1 MGFDA
6 FGAMFWAFL
15 LTLFAGIST
24 AFGAFL
30 AFFKTKDES
39 RVLAF
44 GLGFSGG
51 VMVYLSFVEIL
62 PKSIDFF
69 SRINPNTQ
77 SFANAEFLGVVCFFV
92 GMILA
97 FGIDILIPK
106 DVNPHELKSQNE
118 VYCELESR
126 KSYILR
132 NNAIKRTAIFT
143 AIAITIHN
151 FPEGFA
157 TFVSAL
163 DSLAFGVSIAIAIA
177 IHNIPEGLAVSL
189 PIYHVTGDKK
199 QALKLTLLSGLS
211 EPVGAIVGYFLLA
224 PILGDFTI
232 AISFGVVAGIMVFIS
247 IDSLLPNSKLS
258 TKGHESVAGVFFG
271 MGIMAVSLL
280 ILK

>member
-1 MGFDA
+1 MPFESMLFA
-6 FGAMFWAFL
+6 FS
-15 LTLFAGIST
+15 LTLLAGIST

-30 AFFKTKDES
+30 AFFKTKDETRILS
-39 RVLAF
+39 F

-69 SRINPNTQ
+69 SRIDLG
-77 SFANAEFLGVVCFFV
+77 NAESLGILCFFV

-118 VYCELESR
+118 VYCELDSRESHI
-126 KSYILR
+126 SR
-132 NNAIKRTAIFT
+132 NRAIKRTAIFT

-157 TFVSAL
+157 TFISAM
-163 DSLAFGVSIAIAIA
+163 DSFAFGVSIAVAVA

-189 PIYHVTGDKK
+189 PIYYATGDKR

-211 EPVGAIVGYFLLA
+211 EPLGAIVGYFILA
-224 PILGDFTI
+224 PILGEATL
-232 AISFGVVAGIMVFIS
+232 AISFGIIAGIMVFIS

-271 MGIMAVSLL
+271 MGIMAISLL

>member
-1 MGFDA
+1 MENTIYT
-6 FGAMFWAFL
+6 MFFAFL
-15 LTLFAGIST
+15 LTLLAGIST

-39 RVLAF
+39 RILSF

-51 VMVYLSFVEIL
+51 VMVYLSFIEIL
-62 PKSIDFF
+62 PKSIEYFK
-69 SRINPNTQ
+69 RI
-77 SFANAEFLGVVCFFV
+77 SDYNAESLGILCFFI

-118 VYCELESR
+118 VYCELDS
-126 KSYILR
+126 KNSYILR
-132 NNAIKRTAIFT
+132 NNAIRRTAIFT

-157 TFVSAL
+157 TFISAL
-163 DSLAFGVSIAIAIA
+163 DNFTFGISIAIAVA
-177 IHNIPEGLAVSL
+177 IHNIPEGLAISL
-189 PIYHVTGDKK
+189 PIYHATGDKK
-199 QALKLTLLSGLS
+199 QALKLTLASGFA
-211 EPVGAIVGYFLLA
+211 EPLGAIVGYFILA
-224 PILGDFTI
+224 PILGDYTL
-232 AISFGVVAGIMVFIS
+232 AISFGIIAGIMVFIS
-247 IDSLLPNSKLS
+247 IDSLLPNSKLN

-280 ILK
+280 LLG

>member
-1 MGFDA
+1 MDLVSFDS
-6 FGAMFWAFL
+6 MIWAFI
-15 LTLFAGIST
+15 LTLLAGLST

-39 RVLAF
+39 RILAF

-69 SRINPNTQ
+69 SRTHIT
-77 SFANAEFLGVVCFFV
+77 NAESLGILCFFI

-97 FGIDILIPK
+97 FGIDLLIPK
-106 DVNPHELKSQNE
+106 DVNPHELKTQNE

-126 KSYILR
+126 KTHILR

-157 TFVSAL
+157 TFISAI
-163 DSLAFGVSIAIAIA
+163 DSVTFGISIAIAVA

-189 PIYHVTGDKK
+189 PIYHATGNKK
-199 QALKLTLLSGLS
+199 HALKLTLLSGLS
-211 EPVGAIVGYFLLA
+211 EPLGAIVGYFLLA
-224 PILGDFTI
+224 PILGETTL
-232 AISFGVVAGIMVFIS
+232 AISFGIVAGIMVFIS
-247 IDSLLPNSKLS
+247 LDSLLPNSKLN

-271 MGIMAVSLL
+271 MGIIAVSLL

>member
-1 MGFDA
+1 MDFIDFSTA
-6 FGAMFWAFL
+6 FWAFM
-15 LTLFAGIST
+15 LTLLAGLST

-39 RVLAF
+39 RILAF

-69 SRINPNTQ
+69 SRTNAT
-77 SFANAEFLGVVCFFV
+77 NAESLGMLCFFV
-92 GMILA
+92 GMIVA

-118 VYCELESR
+118 VYCELDSR
-126 KSYILR
+126 QTHISR

-157 TFVSAL
+157 TFISAL
-163 DSLAFGVSIAIAIA
+163 DSVAFGISIAVAVA

-189 PIYHVTGDKK
+189 PIYHATREKK

-211 EPVGAIVGYFLLA
+211 EPLGAIVGYFLLA
-224 PILGDFTI
+224 PILGDYTL
-232 AISFGVVAGIMVFIS
+232 AISFGIIAGIMVFIS

-258 TKGHESVAGVFFG
+258 TKGHESVAGVFCG
-271 MGIMAVSLL
+271 MGIMALSLL

>member
-1 MGFDA
+1 MENTIY
-6 FGAMFWAFL
+6 AMFFAFL
-15 LTLFAGIST
+15 LTLLAGIST

-39 RVLAF
+39 RILSF

-51 VMVYLSFVEIL
+51 VMVYLSFIEIL
-62 PKSIDFF
+62 PKSIEYFK
-69 SRINPNTQ
+69 RI
-77 SFANAEFLGVVCFFV
+77 SDYNAESLGILCFFI

-118 VYCELESR
+118 VYCELDS
-126 KSYILR
+126 KNSYILR
-132 NNAIKRTAIFT
+132 NNAIRRTAIFT

-157 TFVSAL
+157 TFISAL
-163 DSLAFGVSIAIAIA
+163 DNFTFGISIAIAVA

-189 PIYHVTGDKK
+189 PIYHATGDKK
-199 QALKLTLLSGLS
+199 QALKLTLASGFA
-211 EPVGAIVGYFLLA
+211 EPLGAIVGYFILA
-224 PILGDFTI
+224 PILGDYTL
-232 AISFGVVAGIMVFIS
+232 AISFGIIAGIMVFIS
-247 IDSLLPNSKLS
+247 IDSLLPNSKLN

-280 ILK
+280 LLG

>member
-1 MGFDA
+1 MEF
-6 FGAMFWAFL
+6 FSSSMFFAFL
-15 LTLFAGIST
+15 LTLLAGLST

-39 RVLAF
+39 RILAF

-62 PKSIDFF
+62 PKSIEYF
-69 SRINPNTQ
+69 SNINVE
-77 SFANAEFLGVVCFFV
+77 NAQMLSVLCFFT

-97 FGIDILIPK
+97 FGIDLLIPK

-118 VYCELESR
+118 VYCELETREAHIS
-126 KSYILR
+126 R

-163 DSLAFGVSIAIAIA
+163 DSVAFGISIAVAIA

-189 PIYHVTGDKK
+189 PIYYATREKK

-211 EPVGAIVGYFLLA
+211 EPLGAIVGYFLLA
-224 PILGDFTI
+224 PILGDYTL
-232 AISFGVVAGIMVFIS
+232 AISFGIIAGIMVFIS
-247 IDSLLPNSKLS
+247 LDSLLPSSKLS
-258 TKGHESVAGVFFG
+258 AKGHESVVGVFVG

-280 ILK
+280 FLGGM

>member
-1 MGFDA
+1 MENTIYT
-6 FGAMFWAFL
+6 MFFAFL
-15 LTLFAGIST
+15 LTLLAGIST

-39 RVLAF
+39 RILSF

-51 VMVYLSFVEIL
+51 VMVYLSFIEIL
-62 PKSIDFF
+62 PKSIEYFK
-69 SRINPNTQ
+69 RI
-77 SFANAEFLGVVCFFV
+77 SDYNAESLGILCFFI

-118 VYCELESR
+118 VYCELDS
-126 KSYILR
+126 KNSYILR
-132 NNAIKRTAIFT
+132 NNAIRRTAIFT

-157 TFVSAL
+157 TFISAL
-163 DSLAFGVSIAIAIA
+163 DNFTFGISIAIAVA

-189 PIYHVTGDKK
+189 PIYHATGDKR
-199 QALKLTLLSGLS
+199 QALKLTLASGFA
-211 EPVGAIVGYFLLA
+211 EPLGAIVGYFILA
-224 PILGDFTI
+224 PILGDYTL
-232 AISFGVVAGIMVFIS
+232 AISFGIIAGIMVFIS
-247 IDSLLPNSKLS
+247 IDSLLPNSKLN

-280 ILK
+280 LLG

>member
-1 MGFDA
+1 MSAESMLFA
-6 FGAMFWAFL
+6 FS
-15 LTLFAGIST
+15 LTLLAGIST

-30 AFFKTKDES
+30 AFFKTKDETRILS
-39 RVLAF
+39 F

-69 SRINPNTQ
+69 SRINLE
-77 SFANAEFLGVVCFFV
+77 SAESLGILCFFV

-106 DVNPHELKSQNE
+106 DVNPHELKNQNE
-118 VYCELESR
+118 VYCELDSR
-126 KSYILR
+126 KSHISR
-132 NNAIKRTAIFT
+132 NHTIKRTAIFT

-157 TFVSAL
+157 TFIGAL
-163 DSLAFGVSIAIAIA
+163 DSFTFGVSIAIAVA

-189 PIYHVTGDKK
+189 PIYHATGDKK
-199 QALKLTLLSGLS
+199 QALKLTLLSGLA
-211 EPVGAIVGYFLLA
+211 EPLGAILGYFVLA
-224 PILGDFTI
+224 PILGEATL
-232 AISFGVVAGIMVFIS
+232 AISFGIISGIMVFIS
-247 IDSLLPNSKLS
+247 IDSLLPHSKLS

-271 MGIMAVSLL
+271 MGIMAISLL

>member
-1 MGFDA
+1 MENTIYT
-6 FGAMFWAFL
+6 MFFAFL
-15 LTLFAGIST
+15 LTLLAGIST

-39 RVLAF
+39 RILSF

-51 VMVYLSFVEIL
+51 VMVYLSFIEIL
-62 PKSIDFF
+62 PKSIEYFK
-69 SRINPNTQ
+69 RI
-77 SFANAEFLGVVCFFV
+77 SDYNAESLGILCFFI

-118 VYCELESR
+118 VYCELDS
-126 KSYILR
+126 KNSYILR
-132 NNAIKRTAIFT
+132 NNAIRRTAIFT

-157 TFVSAL
+157 TFISAL
-163 DSLAFGVSIAIAIA
+163 DNFTFGISIAIAVA

-189 PIYHVTGDKK
+189 PIYHATGNKK
-199 QALKLTLLSGLS
+199 QALKLTLASGFA
-211 EPVGAIVGYFLLA
+211 EPLGAIVGYFILA
-224 PILGDFTI
+224 PILGDYTL
-232 AISFGVVAGIMVFIS
+232 AISFGIIAGIMVFIS
-247 IDSLLPNSKLS
+247 IDSLLPNSKLN

-280 ILK
+280 LLG

>member
-1 MGFDA
+1 MPFESMFFA
-6 FGAMFWAFL
+6 FS
-15 LTLFAGIST
+15 LTLLAGIST

-39 RVLAF
+39 RILAF

-62 PKSIDFF
+62 PKSIDYFL
-69 SRINPNTQ
+69 RIDLG
-77 SFANAEFLGVVCFFV
+77 NAESLGILCFFV

-118 VYCELESR
+118 VYCELEARDAHISR
-126 KSYILR
+126 NR
-132 NNAIKRTAIFT
+132 AIKRTAIFT

-157 TFVSAL
+157 TFISAL
-163 DSLAFGVSIAIAIA
+163 DSFAFGVSIAVAVA

-189 PIYHVTGDKK
+189 PIYYATGDKK

-211 EPVGAIVGYFLLA
+211 EPLGAIVGYFILA
-224 PILGDFTI
+224 PILGEATL
-232 AISFGVVAGIMVFIS
+232 AISFGIIAGIMVFIS

-271 MGIMAVSLL
+271 MGIMAISLL

>member
-1 MGFDA
+1 MENTIYT
-6 FGAMFWAFL
+6 MFFAFL
-15 LTLFAGIST
+15 LTLLAGIST

-39 RVLAF
+39 RILSF

-51 VMVYLSFVEIL
+51 VMVYLSFIEIL
-62 PKSIDFF
+62 PKSIEYFK
-69 SRINPNTQ
+69 RI
-77 SFANAEFLGVVCFFV
+77 SDYNAESLGILCFFI

-118 VYCELESR
+118 VYCELDS
-126 KSYILR
+126 KNSYILR
-132 NNAIKRTAIFT
+132 NNAIRRTAIFT

-157 TFVSAL
+157 TFISAL
-163 DSLAFGVSIAIAIA
+163 DNFTFGISIAIAVA

-189 PIYHVTGDKK
+189 PIYHATGDKK
-199 QALKLTLLSGLS
+199 QALKLTLASGFA
-211 EPVGAIVGYFLLA
+211 EPLGAIVGYFILA
-224 PILGDFTI
+224 PILGDYTL
-232 AISFGVVAGIMVFIS
+232 AISFGIIAGIMVFIS
-247 IDSLLPNSKLS
+247 IDSLLPNSKLN

-280 ILK
+280 LLG

>member
-1 MGFDA
+1 MDLIDFSA
-6 FGAMFWAFL
+6 TFWAFM
-15 LTLFAGIST
+15 LTLLAGLST

-39 RVLAF
+39 RILAF

-51 VMVYLSFVEIL
+51 VLVYLSFVEIL

-69 SRINPNTQ
+69 SRTN
-77 SFANAEFLGVVCFFV
+77 AHNAESLGILCFFV
-92 GMILA
+92 GMIVA

-118 VYCELESR
+118 VYCELDSR
-126 KSYILR
+126 QSHISR

-157 TFVSAL
+157 TFISAL
-163 DSLAFGVSIAIAIA
+163 DSVAFGISIAVAVA

-189 PIYHVTGDKK
+189 PIYHATGDKK

-211 EPVGAIVGYFLLA
+211 EPLGAIVGYFLLA
-224 PILGDFTI
+224 PILGDYTL
-232 AISFGVVAGIMVFIS
+232 AISFGIIAGIMVFIS

-258 TKGHESVAGVFFG
+258 TKGHESVAGVFCG
-271 MGIMAVSLL
+271 MGIMALSLL

>member
-1 MGFDA
+1 MPFESML
-6 FGAMFWAFL
+6 FAFL
-15 LTLFAGIST
+15 LTLIAGIST

-30 AFFKTKDES
+30 AFFKTKDETRILS
-39 RVLAF
+39 F

-62 PKSIDFF
+62 PKSIDYFL
-69 SRINPNTQ
+69 RID
-77 SFANAEFLGVVCFFV
+77 SSNAESLGILCFFV

-118 VYCELESR
+118 VYCELDSRESHI
-126 KSYILR
+126 SR
-132 NNAIKRTAIFT
+132 NRAIKRTAIFT

-157 TFVSAL
+157 TFISAL
-163 DSLAFGVSIAIAIA
+163 DSFAFGVSIAVAVA

-189 PIYHVTGDKK
+189 PIYYATGDKR

-211 EPVGAIVGYFLLA
+211 EPLGAVIGYFLLA
-224 PILGDFTI
+224 PLLGEATL
-232 AISFGVVAGIMVFIS
+232 AISFGIIAGIMVFIS

-258 TKGHESVAGVFFG
+258 TKGHESVAGVFIG
-271 MGIMAVSLL
+271 MGIMAISLL

>member
-1 MGFDA
+1 MEYSIYS
-6 FGAMFWAFL
+6 MFFALL
-15 LTLFAGIST
+15 LTLLAGIST

-39 RVLAF
+39 RVLSF

-51 VMVYLSFVEIL
+51 VMVYLSFIEIL
-62 PKSIDFF
+62 PKSIEYFTKI
-69 SRINPNTQ
+69 SEY
-77 SFANAEFLGVVCFFV
+77 NAESLGILCFFI
-92 GMILA
+92 GMLLA

-118 VYCELESR
+118 VYCELDS
-126 KSYILR
+126 KSTYILR
-132 NNAIKRTAIFT
+132 NNAIRRTAIFT

-157 TFVSAL
+157 TFISAL
-163 DSLAFGVSIAIAIA
+163 DNFTFGISIAIAVA

-189 PIYHVTGDKK
+189 PIYHATGDKK
-199 QALKLTLLSGLS
+199 QALKLTLASGFA

-224 PILGDFTI
+224 PILGEATL
-232 AISFGVVAGIMVFIS
+232 AISFGIIAGIMVFIS

-258 TKGHESVAGVFFG
+258 TKGHESVVGVFFG

-280 ILK
+280 LLG

>member
-1 MGFDA
+1 MDFFSSTA
-6 FGAMFWAFL
+6 FWAFM
-15 LTLFAGIST
+15 LTLLAGMST

-39 RVLAF
+39 RILAF

-69 SRINPNTQ
+69 SRTNAQ
-77 SFANAEFLGVVCFFV
+77 NAESLGILCFFV
-92 GMILA
+92 GMIVA
-97 FGIDILIPK
+97 FGIDLLIPK

-118 VYCELESR
+118 VYCELDSR
-126 KSYILR
+126 QTHISR

-163 DSLAFGVSIAIAIA
+163 DSVAFGISIAVAVA
-177 IHNIPEGLAVSL
+177 IHNIPEGLAVAL
-189 PIYHVTGDKK
+189 PIYHATGDKK

-211 EPVGAIVGYFLLA
+211 EPLGALVGYFLLA
-224 PILGDFTI
+224 PILGDYTL
-232 AISFGVVAGIMVFIS
+232 AISFGAIAGIMVFIS
-247 IDSLLPNSKLS
+247 LDSLLPTSKLS
-258 TKGHESVAGVFFG
+258 AKGHESVLGVFVG
-271 MGIMAVSLL
+271 MGIMALSL
-280 ILK
+280 ILLGGM

>member
-1 MGFDA
+1 MA
-6 FGAMFWAFL
+6 ISLIPHSTAFWAFM
-15 LTLFAGIST
+15 LTLLAGLST

-30 AFFKTKDES
+30 AFFKSKDES
-39 RVLAF
+39 TILAF

-69 SRINPNTQ
+69 SRINAT
-77 SFANAEFLGVVCFFV
+77 NAESLGILCFFV

-97 FGIDILIPK
+97 FGIDLLIPK

-126 KSYILR
+126 EAHISR

-157 TFVSAL
+157 TFISAL
-163 DSLAFGVSIAIAIA
+163 DSVAFGVSIAVAVA

-189 PIYHVTGDKK
+189 PIYHATGDKR

-211 EPVGAIVGYFLLA
+211 EPLGAIVGYFLLA
-224 PILGDFTI
+224 PILGEATL
-232 AISFGVVAGIMVFIS
+232 AISFGIIAGIMVFIAL
-247 IDSLLPNSKLS
+247 DSLLPNSKLS
-258 TKGHESVAGVFFG
+258 TKGHESVCGVFCG

>member
-1 MGFDA
+1 MDLVDFSTA
-6 FGAMFWAFL
+6 FWAFM
-15 LTLFAGIST
+15 LTLLAGLST

-39 RVLAF
+39 RILAF

-69 SRINPNTQ
+69 SRTN
-77 SFANAEFLGVVCFFV
+77 AHNAESLGVLCFFV

-118 VYCELESR
+118 VYCELDSR
-126 KSYILR
+126 EAHISR

-143 AIAITIHN
+143 AIAIAIHN

-157 TFVSAL
+157 TVISAL
-163 DSLAFGVSIAIAIA
+163 DSITFGISIAVAVA

-189 PIYHVTGDKK
+189 PIYHATGDKR

-211 EPVGAIVGYFLLA
+211 EPLGAIVGYFLLA
-224 PILGDFTI
+224 PILGMATL
-232 AISFGVVAGIMVFIS
+232 AISFGIIAGIMVFIS
-247 IDSLLPNSKLS
+247 LDSLLPNSKLS
-258 TKGHESVAGVFFG
+258 TKGHESVAGVFCG
-271 MGIMAVSLL
+271 MGIMALSLL
-280 ILK
+280 ILN

>member
-1 MGFDA
+1 MSAESMLFA
-6 FGAMFWAFL
+6 FS
-15 LTLFAGIST
+15 LTLLAGIST

-30 AFFKTKDES
+30 AFFKTKDETRILS
-39 RVLAF
+39 F

-69 SRINPNTQ
+69 SRTNPA
-77 SFANAEFLGVVCFFV
+77 SAESLGVLCFFV

-106 DVNPHELKSQNE
+106 DVNPHELKNQNE
-118 VYCELESR
+118 VYCELDSR
-126 KSYILR
+126 KSHISR
-132 NNAIKRTAIFT
+132 NHTIKRTAIFT

-157 TFVSAL
+157 TFISAL
-163 DSLAFGVSIAIAIA
+163 DSFTFGVSIAIAVA

-189 PIYHVTGDKK
+189 PIYHATGDKK

-211 EPVGAIVGYFLLA
+211 EPLGAVIGYFLLA
-224 PILGDFTI
+224 PLLGEATL
-232 AISFGVVAGIMVFIS
+232 AISFGIIAGIMVFIS
-247 IDSLLPNSKLS
+247 IDSLLPHSKLS
-258 TKGHESVAGVFFG
+258 TKGHESVVGVFFG
-271 MGIMAVSLL
+271 MGIMAISLL

>member
-1 MGFDA
+1 MDFFSSTA
-6 FGAMFWAFL
+6 FWAFM
-15 LTLFAGIST
+15 LTLLAGMST

-39 RVLAF
+39 RILAF

-69 SRINPNTQ
+69 SRTNAQ
-77 SFANAEFLGVVCFFV
+77 NAESLGILCFFV
-92 GMILA
+92 GMIVA
-97 FGIDILIPK
+97 FGIDLLIPK

-118 VYCELESR
+118 VYCELDSR
-126 KSYILR
+126 QSYILR
-132 NNAIKRTAIFT
+132 NNTIKRTAIFT

-163 DSLAFGVSIAIAIA
+163 DSVAFGISIAVAVA
-177 IHNIPEGLAVSL
+177 IHNIPEGLAVAL
-189 PIYHVTGDKK
+189 PIYHATGDKK

-211 EPVGAIVGYFLLA
+211 EPLGALVGYFLLA
-224 PILGDFTI
+224 PILGDYTL
-232 AISFGVVAGIMVFIS
+232 AISFGAIAGIMVFIS
-247 IDSLLPNSKLS
+247 LDSLLPTSKLS
-258 TKGHESVAGVFFG
+258 AKGHESVLGVFVG
-271 MGIMAVSLL
+271 MGIMALSL
-280 ILK
+280 ILLGGM

>member
-1 MGFDA
+1 MEFFSGS
-6 FGAMFWAFL
+6 MFFAFL
-15 LTLFAGIST
+15 LTLLAGLST

-39 RVLAF
+39 RILAF

-69 SRINPNTQ
+69 SRINATNAQ
-77 SFANAEFLGVVCFFV
+77 SLGVLCFFV

-97 FGIDILIPK
+97 FGIDLLIPK

-126 KSYILR
+126 EAHISR

-163 DSLAFGVSIAIAIA
+163 DSVAFGISIAVAIA

-189 PIYHVTGDKK
+189 PIYYATREKK

-211 EPVGAIVGYFLLA
+211 EPLGAIVGYFILA
-224 PILGDFTI
+224 PILGDYTL
-232 AISFGVVAGIMVFIS
+232 AISFGIIAGIMVFIS
-247 IDSLLPNSKLS
+247 LDSLLPSSKLS
-258 TKGHESVAGVFFG
+258 AKGHESVVGVFVG

-280 ILK
+280 FLGGM

>member
-1 MGFDA
+1 MPFESMLFA
-6 FGAMFWAFL
+6 FS
-15 LTLFAGIST
+15 LTLLAGIST

-69 SRINPNTQ
+69 SRIDLG
-77 SFANAEFLGVVCFFV
+77 NAESLGILCFFV

-118 VYCELESR
+118 VYCELDSRESHI
-126 KSYILR
+126 SR
-132 NNAIKRTAIFT
+132 NRAIKRTAIFT

-157 TFVSAL
+157 TFISAM
-163 DSLAFGVSIAIAIA
+163 DSFAFGVSIAVAVA

-189 PIYHVTGDKK
+189 PIYYATGDKK

-211 EPVGAIVGYFLLA
+211 EPLGAIVGYFILA
-224 PILGDFTI
+224 PILGEATL
-232 AISFGVVAGIMVFIS
+232 AISFGIIAGIMVFIS

-271 MGIMAVSLL
+271 MGIMAISLL

>member
-1 MGFDA
+1 MPFESMLFA
-6 FGAMFWAFL
+6 FS
-15 LTLFAGIST
+15 LTLLAGIST

-30 AFFKTKDES
+30 AFFKTKDETRILS
-39 RVLAF
+39 F

-62 PKSIDFF
+62 PKSIDYFL
-69 SRINPNTQ
+69 RIDL
-77 SFANAEFLGVVCFFV
+77 SNAESLGILCFFV

-118 VYCELESR
+118 VYCELEARERHIS
-126 KSYILR
+126 R

-157 TFVSAL
+157 TFISAL
-163 DSLAFGVSIAIAIA
+163 DSFAFGVSIAVAVA

-189 PIYHVTGDKK
+189 PIYYATGDKR

-211 EPVGAIVGYFLLA
+211 EPLGAIVGYFLLA
-224 PILGDFTI
+224 PILGEATL
-232 AISFGVVAGIMVFIS
+232 AISFGIIAGIMVFIS

-271 MGIMAVSLL
+271 MGIMAISLL
-280 ILK
+280 ILQ

>member
-1 MGFDA
+1 MDFFSSTA
-6 FGAMFWAFL
+6 FWAFM
-15 LTLFAGIST
+15 LTLLAGMST

-39 RVLAF
+39 RILAF

-69 SRINPNTQ
+69 SRTNAQ
-77 SFANAEFLGVVCFFV
+77 NAESLGILCFFV

-97 FGIDILIPK
+97 FGIDLLIPK

-118 VYCELESR
+118 VYCELDSR
-126 KSYILR
+126 QSYILR
-132 NNAIKRTAIFT
+132 NNTIKRTAIFT

-163 DSLAFGVSIAIAIA
+163 DSVAFGISIAVAVA
-177 IHNIPEGLAVSL
+177 IHNIPEGLAVAL
-189 PIYHVTGDKK
+189 PIYHATGDKK

-211 EPVGAIVGYFLLA
+211 EPLGALVGYFLLA
-224 PILGDFTI
+224 PILGDYTL
-232 AISFGVVAGIMVFIS
+232 AISFGAIAGIMVFIS
-247 IDSLLPNSKLS
+247 LDSLLPTSKLS
-258 TKGHESVAGVFFG
+258 AKGHESVLGVFVG
-271 MGIMAVSLL
+271 MGVMALSL
-280 ILK
+280 ILLGGM

>member
-1 MGFDA
+1 MEHTIYS
-6 FGAMFWAFL
+6 MFFAFL
-15 LTLFAGIST
+15 LTLLAGIST

-39 RVLAF
+39 RILSF

-51 VMVYLSFVEIL
+51 VMVYLSFIEIL
-62 PKSIDFF
+62 PKSIDYFK
-69 SRINPNTQ
+69 RINEI
-77 SFANAEFLGVVCFFV
+77 NAESLGILCFFI

-118 VYCELESR
+118 IYCELDS
-126 KSYILR
+126 KNTYIVR

-157 TFVSAL
+157 TFISAL
-163 DSLAFGVSIAIAIA
+163 DNFTFGISIAIAVA

-189 PIYHVTGDKK
+189 PIYHATGDKK
-199 QALKLTLLSGLS
+199 QALKLTLTSGFA
-211 EPVGAIVGYFLLA
+211 EPLGAIVGYFILA
-224 PILGDFTI
+224 PILGDYTL
-232 AISFGVVAGIMVFIS
+232 AISFGIIAGIMVFIS
-247 IDSLLPNSKLS
+247 IDSLLPNSKLN

-271 MGIMAVSLL
+271 MAIMAISLL
-280 ILK
+280 LLG